1 VRHTPSGN
9 VTPSPPYTPL
19 VMFVDGELDDR
30 IRKFLGDDI
39 NDYGI
44 VIKRFSDGR
53 GTSINPHQVFYAASL
68 FKVEVLF
75 EVYKQRAAGR
85 LDFAD
90 KLEVTP
96 KLAEYDLQTLP
107 WKIGDNVAIKDLV
120 EAMITFSDNTSAMML
135 YQRVAGRNIDLD
147 MHAIGL
153 QDSDILSED
162 ITTTAY
168 DMALLLEMMARG
180 QAVDRK
186 SSEEMIALLARQRIN
201 NRIPAL
207 LPRGLQIAHKT
218 GEWENAT
225 HDVGV
230 VYAPKGTYVI
240 ALMSSKP
247 WNINALAKLSGI
259 VYEYLQAL

>member
-1 VRHTPSGN
+1 
-9 VTPSPPYTPL
+9 
-19 VMFVDGELDDR
+19 
-30 IRKFLGDDI
+30 
-39 NDYGI
+39 
-44 VIKRFSDGR
+44 
-53 GTSINPHQVFYAASL
+53 
-68 FKVEVLF
+68 
-75 EVYKQRAAGR
+75 
-85 LDFAD
+85 
-90 KLEVTP
+90 
-96 KLAEYDLQTLP
+96 
-107 WKIGDNVAIKDLV
+107 
-120 EAMITFSDNTSAMML
+120 
-135 YQRVAGRNIDLD
+135 
-147 MHAIGL
+147 
-153 QDSDILSED
+153 
-162 ITTTAY
+162 
-168 DMALLLEMMARG
+168 MALLLEMMARR
-180 QAVDRK
+180 QAVDQK